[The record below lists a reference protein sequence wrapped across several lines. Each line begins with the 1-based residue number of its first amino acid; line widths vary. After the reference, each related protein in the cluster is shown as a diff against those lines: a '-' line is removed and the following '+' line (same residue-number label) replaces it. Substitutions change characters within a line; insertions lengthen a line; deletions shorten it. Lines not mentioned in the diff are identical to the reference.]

1 MKNMNLMIKQA
12 QQMQKKMQEMQQKS
26 ESLEIEGSSGGGMV
40 KATVNGKGQLVAIK
54 IDQSIVNKDDIE
66 MLEDLIVAA
75 FNDAKN
81 KVDTQV
87 NKEMES
93 ITGGMNIPGLKLPF

>member
-12 QQMQKKMQEMQQKS
+12 QQMQKKMQEMQEKT
-26 ESLEIEGSSGGGMV
+26 EALTVEGSSGGGMV
-40 KATVNGKGQLVAIK
+40 KVTVNGKGQMIAVK
-54 IDQSIVNKDDIE
+54 IDPSIVNKDDIE
-66 MLEDLIVAA
+66 MLEDLVVAA

-81 KVDTQV
+81 KVDDQISQ
-87 NKEMES
+87 EMAG